1 MEVQEI
7 HVTIDR
13 NGQVQLEVH
22 GIKGETCL
30 DITQALEAALGGDI
44 LLREMTSEALES
56 PDNNEDLSSRLETKA

>member
-13 NGQVQLEVH
+13 NGQVQFEVH

-30 DITQALEAALGGDI
+30 DITQTLEAALGGDI